1 MNKTS
6 DGSAQELDDDGASLL
21 ELPPSSWLDDNMA
34 NCVMAFGGCIMAI
47 GFGIGY
53 GRARKPITS
62 VISGLCNGSM
72 TLKTKIIYLLRHQ
85 VTLRTPRKSQISSN
99 RYFL

>member
-53 GRARKPITS
+53 GRAAS
-62 VISGLCNGSM
+62 VAEGSFGGMFGAVNKAAGSGARRAGS
-72 TLKTKIIYLLRHQ
+72 KIVWNI
-85 VTLRTPRKSQISSN
+85 IN
-99 RYFL
+99 